1 MQRIM
6 RSGSSLNVMSGSS
19 GVRMVRSFRSSSPPK
34 GSTSSPKRVL
44 FRQTAMALMV
54 KSLRFWSSSSVP
66 SSTIGL
72 RLSWLYDSLRAPTNS
87 TSVSLN
93 LTCAVPKFLKT
104 DTCAPRPSFCRK
116 PEPFQFR
123 FLPPLHL
130 CPWKVCS
137 GKYLL
142 HIHLRHSIP
151 VPAHRPFLISD

>member
-1 MQRIM
+1 M

-19 GVRMVRSFRSSSPPK
+19 GVRMVRSFRSSSPPN
-34 GSTSSPKRVL
+34 GSTSSPKRAL

-104 DTCAPRPSFCRK
+104 ATCAPRPSFLPKAWAISIPLPTTTTSISFDGLCRK
-116 PEPFQFR
+116 IS
-123 FLPPLHL
+123 LTYPPT
-130 CPWKVCS
+130 
-137 GKYLL
+137 
-142 HIHLRHSIP
+142 
-151 VPAHRPFLISD
+151 A